1 MEKARLLCIPVV
13 EGLGPFPLELVVL
26 EEARVAISL
35 GLKDSLAFKLAVVKL
50 ADVGVFVL
58 ES

>member
-1 MEKARLLCIPVV
+1 MLCIPVV
-13 EGLGPFPLELVVL
+13 EGLGPCPLELVVL